1 VIGRIV
7 TNSGRVQE
15 CPHTS
20 AGQHQE
26 ISTSCLVTYIEKPVY
41 DVSHSY
47 IYILKL
53 FKKVNKE
60 HKCEMCANIHSFG
73 T

>member
-7 TNSGRVQE
+7 TNSGQVQE

-47 IYILKL
+47 MY
-53 FKKVNKE
+53 
-60 HKCEMCANIHSFG
+60 
-73 T
+73 